1 MRNLRVSRPAGL
13 PAAVAGI
20 FSGLRFRISRS
31 LAASAAKVVVMLLT
45 ASLAALAARAAA
57 HYQLLIS
64 FGAPDVSGQNPEAPL
79 IQGSD
84 GALYGT
90 TYYGGASNVGAVFKL
105 NQDGTGYRVLHSFA
119 GFAASD
125 GERPLAGLVEGGDGA
140 LYGTTKNGG
149 SNDVGTIFKLNK
161 DGSAYAVLLHFGA
174 PGDGL
179 NPYAGLVQAT
189 DGVLYGTTYAG
200 GTNGRGTVFRLNQN
214 GSGYGVRVQ
223 FGAPGDGRYPSAGLV
238 EGSDGAL
245 YGTTQVGGME
255 GAGTVFKL
263 NKDAAADSVLHSFSP
278 FGDGQLPLAGVVEGS
293 DGSLYGTTYYG
304 GSNNVGT
311 VFKLNKDASGYRVL
325 LQFGAA
331 GDGQLPWAG
340 VVEGSDGAL
349 YGTTQYGGSDDLGTL
364 FKLITDGSGYRILSS
379 FSNSGGDGQR
389 PQGGLTKSSAGAFYG
404 TTSGGGDFDLGTVF
418 RLLPPET
425 PDMIGV
431 NVADGAAQVSFAG
444 ESGYQY
450 QVLRS
455 TDLSNWSLL
464 TTITMPLAGVYTN
477 ADNSPPIPG
486 AYYRAAWVP

>member
-1 MRNLRVSRPAGL
+1 MLL
-13 PAAVAGI
+13 AV
-20 FSGLRFRISRS
+20 S
-31 LAASAAKVVVMLLT
+31 LAAP
-45 ASLAALAARAAA
+45 AARAAA

-64 FGAPDVSGQNPEAPL
+64 FGSPDVSGQNPEAPL

-90 TYYGGASNVGAVFKL
+90 TYYGGASNVGTVFKL
-105 NQDGTGYRVLHSFA
+105 SQDGIAYRVLHSFA
-119 GFAASD
+119 GLAADD
-125 GERPLAGLVEGGDGA
+125 GERPLAGLAEGSDGA

-149 SNDVGTIFKLNK
+149 TNNAGTIFKLNK

-179 NPYAGLVQAT
+179 NPYAGLVQAS

-200 GTNGRGTVFRLNQN
+200 GTNGVGTVFRLNRD
-214 GSGYGVRVQ
+214 GSGYGVRVH

-263 NKDAAADSVLHSFSP
+263 NKDATADMVLHSFNS
-278 FGDGQLPLAGVVEGS
+278 FGDGQLP
-293 DGSLYGTTYYG
+293 Y
-304 GSNNVGT
+304 
-311 VFKLNKDASGYRVL
+311 AS
-325 LQFGAA
+325 
-331 GDGQLPWAG
+331 

-349 YGTTQYGGSDDLGTL
+349 YGATQYGGSDDLGTL
-364 FKLITDGSGYRILSS
+364 FQLIKDGSGYRILHS
-379 FSNSGGDGQR
+379 FSNSTGDGQR
-389 PQGGLTKSSAGAFYG
+389 PQAGLTKSLDGAFYG
-404 TTSGGGDFDLGTVF
+404 TTSSGGDLGLGAVF

-444 ESGYQY
+444 ENGYQY

-464 TTITMPLAGVYTN
+464 ATITMPLAGVYTN
-477 ADNSPPIPG
+477 TDNLPPIPA